1 MKLQNVWTA
10 CAAAAVLFTTVAAV
24 PVYAADSTQQTQFS
38 YVQTN
43 EPTYTVSIPSSLALT
58 KEGAPLDIT
67 ASDVAYMDGKKV
79 SVTIAGT
86 DYFRNQFV
94 LSAKTSKP
102 TYTDTIRYQLIAADN
117 SVIET
122 TGEDTATGKEIAS
135 FTDNGTVTYTVKP
148 VLGTLNQNLEP
159 GVSYTG
165 TMTFGIELVEAE

>member
-1 MKLQNVWTA
+1 M
-10 CAAAAVLFTTVAAV
+10 
-24 PVYAADSTQQTQFS
+24 
-38 YVQTN
+38 
-43 EPTYTVSIPSSLALT
+43 
-58 KEGAPLDIT
+58 DIT
-67 ASDVAYMDGKKV
+67 ASDVAYLDGKKV

-165 TMTFGIELVEAE
+165 TMTFGIELVEAEK

>member
-10 CAAAAVLFTTVAAV
+10 CAAAAVLFGATAAV
-24 PVYAADSTQQTQFS
+24 PVYAADST
-38 YVQTN
+38 
-43 EPTYTVSIPSSLALT
+43 
-58 KEGAPLDIT
+58 
-67 ASDVAYMDGKKV
+67 
-79 SVTIAGT
+79 
-86 DYFRNQFV
+86 
-94 LSAKTSKP
+94 
-102 TYTDTIRYQLIAADN
+102 ADN

-159 GVSYTG
+159 GVNYTG

>member
-67 ASDVAYMDGKKV
+67 ASDVAYLDGKKV
-79 SVTIAGT
+79 S
-86 DYFRNQFV
+86 
-94 LSAKTSKP
+94 AKVREDLK
-102 TYTDTIRYQLIAADN
+102 LEVDN
-117 SVIET
+117 YNNDLAKIKGAIESVSQKI
-122 TGEDTATGKEIAS
+122 I
-135 FTDNGTVTYTVKP
+135 N
-148 VLGTLNQNLEP
+148 
-159 GVSYTG
+159 
-165 TMTFGIELVEAE
+165 